1 MVYFI
6 YNHRLTGE
14 QQLVEAQSIAED
26 HEILWI
32 GESIDQFTKETGFDQ
47 SNLGGLIMLDG
58 KLSFS
63 QDHFEA
69 IEKSKLPI
77 ASGKSLISFIESSFL
92 TKPNEMTERD
102 HWKLRKQ
109 LQSLFVNSG
118 IKDTLNSETCNPV
131 LSYADFQNVLLD
143 IEDLLAAKMI
153 EQSSR
158 DLIVTLANSWLNTV
172 EFR

>member
-1 MVYFI
+1 MIFI

-14 QQLVEAQSIAED
+14 QHAVEAQSIAED
-26 HEILWI
+26 QAILWQ
-32 GESIDQFTKETGFDQ
+32 GKDWAEFKRQTGFDQ
-47 SNLGGLIMLDG
+47 SNLGGLIMLNG

-63 QDHFEA
+63 QDHFDA
-69 IEKSKLPI
+69 IEKSKLPL
-77 ASGKSLISFIESSFL
+77 ASGKSLISFIESYFA
-92 TKPNEMTERD
+92 TKPDEMTERD

-131 LSYADFQNVLLD
+131 LSYVDFQNVLLD

-158 DLIVTLANSWLNTV
+158 DLIVSLANNWLKTV
-172 EFR
+172 KFS